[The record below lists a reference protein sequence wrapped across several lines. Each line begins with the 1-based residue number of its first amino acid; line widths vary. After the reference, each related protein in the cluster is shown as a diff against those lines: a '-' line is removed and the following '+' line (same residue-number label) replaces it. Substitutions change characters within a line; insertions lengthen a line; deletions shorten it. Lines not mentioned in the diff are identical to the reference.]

1 MSLKTFT
8 RLFYIFQFFRDFIFI
23 YAVDKL
29 FLLYRGIE
37 LYQIAVLIA
46 FWSILTIFLEVP
58 TGVLADKWSRKNMLV
73 LSALFTSL
81 CYVTWLFS
89 SNFWL
94 FLLGF
99 TFRTLSGTF
108 ESGTMEA
115 YVFDFLKQNRKE
127 EEFEKIWGRGQA
139 FLSIGIAVALSS
151 GGFLSTYSYELVVAL
166 SASSPLFAIATSLL
180 FPQVY
185 PVTLVGEKSYLSI
198 LKDGIKK
205 AFSNTVLVRV
215 FLYSAI
221 VYAALGMLDEYDQV
235 MLSSWFNMSK
245 TFIGI
250 WLATAM
256 GISSLSGLYAHKLKH
271 MGWGFLNTIAAVS
284 GILLIIICLFNTK
297 PLLGTFLI
305 FWTFSV
311 LINVLTQGII
321 QREIPSGE
329 RATITSVN
337 SLVTEIGSVILGL
350 IFGFIANRYGIQIGY
365 GFYGIVIITYLS
377 VKLLIR
383 RIKLIR

>member
-94 FLLGF
+94 FLIGF

-185 PVTLVGEKSYLSI
+185 PVTLIGEKSYLSI

-250 WLATAM
+250 WLATAI

-337 SLVTEIGSVILGL
+337 SLVTETGSVILGL

>member
-337 SLVTEIGSVILGL
+337 SLVTETGSVILGL

>member
-37 LYQIAVLIA
+37 LYQIAILIA
-46 FWSILTIFLEVP
+46 FWSILTILLEIP
-58 TGVLADKWSRKNMLV
+58 SGALADKWSRKNMLV

-94 FLLGF
+94 FLIGF

-139 FLSIGIAVALSS
+139 CLSIGIAVALSL

-166 SASSPLFAIATSLL
+166 SALSPLFTLATSLL

-185 PVTLVGEKSYLSI
+185 PVTLIGEKSYLSI

-221 VYAALGMLDEYDQV
+221 VYAALGILDEYDQV

-250 WLATAM
+250 WLATAI

-271 MGWGFLNTIAAVS
+271 MGWGLLNTIAAVS
-284 GILLIIICLFNTK
+284 GILLTIICLFNTK

-305 FWTFSV
+305 FWTSSV
-311 LINVLTQGII
+311 MINVLTQGII
-321 QREIPSGE
+321 QREIPSRE

-337 SLVTEIGSVILGL
+337 SLVTEIGAVVLGL
-350 IFGFIANRYGIQIGY
+350 SFGFIANRYSIQIGY

-377 VKLLIR
+377 VKLIIR
-383 RIKLIR
+383 RLKLIR

>member
-37 LYQIAVLIA
+37 LYQIAILIA
-46 FWSILTIFLEVP
+46 FWSILTILLEIP
-58 TGVLADKWSRKNMLV
+58 SGALADKWSRKNMLV

-94 FLLGF
+94 FLIGF

-139 FLSIGIAVALSS
+139 CLSIGIAVALSL

-166 SASSPLFAIATSLL
+166 SALSPLFTLATSLL

-185 PVTLVGEKSYLSI
+185 PVTLIGEKSYLSI

-221 VYAALGMLDEYDQV
+221 VYAALGILDEYDQV

-250 WLATAM
+250 WLATAI

-271 MGWGFLNTIAAVS
+271 MGWGLLNTIAAVS
-284 GILLIIICLFNTK
+284 GILLTIICLFNTK

-305 FWTFSV
+305 FWTSSV
-311 LINVLTQGII
+311 MINVLTQGII
-321 QREIPSGE
+321 QREIPSRE

-337 SLVTEIGSVILGL
+337 SLVTETGAVVLGL
-350 IFGFIANRYGIQIGY
+350 SFGFIANRYSIQIGY

-377 VKLLIR
+377 VKLIIR
-383 RIKLIR
+383 RLKLIR